1 MGRIKEAAKTA
12 GSEAGSGGRKPPAR
26 NGYKYRPQYGLIVQ
40 CRDEADQRR
49 VFDRL
54 TKQGYAPKVVCV

>member
-1 MGRIKEAAKTA
+1 
-12 GSEAGSGGRKPPAR
+12 
-26 NGYKYRPQYGLIVQ
+26 LIVQ

-54 TKQGYAPKVVCV
+54 TKQGYSPKVVCV

>member
-1 MGRIKEAAKTA
+1 MGPIKEGAAPA
-12 GSEAGSGGRKPPAR
+12 DSGAENPGRKPPAR

-54 TKQGYAPKVVCV
+54 SKQGYSPKVVCV

>member
-1 MGRIKEAAKTA
+1 MGRIKEAAPA
-12 GSEAGSGGRKPPAR
+12 SSGAASPGRKPPAR

-54 TKQGYAPKVVCV
+54 SKQGYSPKVVCV

>member
-1 MGRIKEAAKTA
+1 MRRIKEGAAPA
-12 GSEAGSGGRKPPAR
+12 DSGAASPGRKPPAR

-54 TKQGYAPKVVCV
+54 SKQGYSPKVVCV